1 MLCSDIMDKDP
12 LTLTPDTAVTDALAQ
27 LKDAGINAAAVTD
40 AAGTV
45 MGLFSLRH
53 LLENTLP
60 VSMVSESGLGGVIV
74 NAAPGLALRL
84 QKIMQ
89 QDVAAVMDRR
99 FFSVYPDTPVARAAQ
114 LIAEKGNDVVVLDED
129 TGHLKGVISEHIII
143 DGLLSASLAGN
154 KRVASS

>member
-1 MLCSDIMDKDP
+1 MLCSDIMDKSP

-27 LKDAGINAAAVTD
+27 LKDAGINSAAVTD

-60 VSMVSESGLGGVIV
+60 VSMVSESGLGGIMV
-74 NAAPGLALRL
+74 NAAPGLELRL

-99 FFSVYPDTPVARAAQ
+99 FFSVYPDTPAARAAQ
-114 LIAEKGNDVVVLDED
+114 LIAEKGADIIVLDED
-129 TGHLKGVISEHIII
+129 NGHLKGVISDHIMIN
-143 DGLLSASLAGN
+143 GLLSAALASN
-154 KRVASS
+154 KKVASS